1 MQAWAMD
8 AHALVVVRQV
18 GVLLLGVNAAV
29 VNDVIHSALKVSALT
44 AQVIPGS
51 CAHQNIIQ

>member
-1 MQAWAMD
+1 MD